1 MNWRVPFNRAA
12 TFGTELDYVR
22 ESLVNGQIAGDG
34 PFTGRCEDL
43 LEQELGVPRALLTT
57 SCTHAL
63 ELIALVLGI
72 GPGDE
77 VVVPSFTFVSTAAAF
92 ALRGASVVFADIRA
106 DTLNLDETQ
115 LPSLLTDRTRAVV
128 AVHYAGVGCELDS
141 ILAETEPR
149 GVALVEDNAHGLF
162 GRYRGRS
169 LGTVGRLAT
178 QSFHETKN
186 VTCGEGGAVL
196 VNDPTLIEQA
206 ELVREK
212 GTDRKRFFRGQV
224 DKYTWVELGSSY
236 APSELNAAFLLAQL
250 EARHEIQ
257 RLRRIIWERYDGEL
271 TGWAK
276 RVGARLPVVP
286 EHCKQSYHMY
296 YVLMP
301 SLEERTAL
309 IEHLRAREILAVF
322 HYQPLHLSKA
332 GIRFGGGAAVDCPV
346 TVDVSDRLLRLPFYT
361 QMSSEAQD
369 AVLEALDGFAT

>member
-12 TFGTELDYVR
+12 TFGTELDYVK
-22 ESLVNGQIAGDG
+22 ESLIDGQIAGDG
-34 PFTGRCEDL
+34 PFTRRCEDI
-43 LEQELGVPRALLTT
+43 LERELGTPRALLTT

-63 ELIALVLGI
+63 ELTALVLGI

-92 ALRGASVVFADIRA
+92 ALRGASIVFADVRP
-106 DTLNLDETQ
+106 DTFNLDETQ

-149 GVALVEDNAHGLF
+149 GVAVIEDNAHGLF
-162 GRYRGRS
+162 GRYRGRP
-169 LGTVGRLAT
+169 LGTYGRLAT

-186 VTCGEGGAVL
+186 ITCGEGGAAL
-196 VNDPTLIEQA
+196 VNDPTLIERA
-206 ELVREK
+206 EIVREK

-224 DKYTWVELGSSY
+224 DKYTWVELGSNY

-250 EARHEIQ
+250 EARDEVQ
-257 RLRRIIWERYDGEL
+257 RLRRNIWELYDQEL

-276 RVGARLPVVP
+276 RIGARLPIVP
-286 EHCKQSYHMY
+286 EHCDQSYHMY

-301 SLEERTAL
+301 SLEDRTAL

-332 GIRFGGGAAVDCPV
+332 GMRFAGRPLECPV
-346 TVDVSDRLLRLPFYT
+346 TVGVSDRVLRLPFYT
-361 QMSSEAQD
+361 KMSSEAQD
-369 AVLEALDGFAT
+369 AVLEALDEFAT